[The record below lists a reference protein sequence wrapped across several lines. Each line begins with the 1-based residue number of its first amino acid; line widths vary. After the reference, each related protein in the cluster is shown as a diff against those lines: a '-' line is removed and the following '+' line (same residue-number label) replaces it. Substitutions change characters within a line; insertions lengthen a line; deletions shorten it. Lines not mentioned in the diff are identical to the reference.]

1 MSETQSTYTVEY
13 RIGGIWYAAAKLTA
27 ADLAE
32 IALKAFRKAQ
42 PSVEWRLAA

>member
-1 MSETQSTYTVEY
+1 MNETLITYTVEY
-13 RIGGIWYAAAKLTA
+13 RVGSIWYAAAKLTA

-32 IALKAFRKAQ
+32 IVLKAFRKAQ